1 MSEVTWLCLL
11 ACALAFMAIALGF
24 VSIGVFALVLS
35 PLLAWYDWRA
45 FGDPPREPHWWNRFG
60 PSPPDMVADRRFRAP
75 CDPAH
80 TSRLARKPF
89 LYPTRTEGLRQASC
103 RCRYRALVGRNVRAW
118 P

>member
-60 PSPPDMVADRRFRAP
+60 PSPPDDGRGSKVPGTLRPGPHEPSGTQALP
-75 CDPAH
+75 LPA
-80 TSRLARKPF
+80 
-89 LYPTRTEGLRQASC
+89 ED
-103 RCRYRALVGRNVRAW
+103 
-118 P
+118 